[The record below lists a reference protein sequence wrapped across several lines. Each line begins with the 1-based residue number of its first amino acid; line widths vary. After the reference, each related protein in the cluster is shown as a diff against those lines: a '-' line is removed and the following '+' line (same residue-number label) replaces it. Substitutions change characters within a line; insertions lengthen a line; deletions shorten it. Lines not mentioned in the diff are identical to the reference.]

1 MAKQLNVSLAFTAN
15 TNEAISAIKRLQ
27 RELNGIATGATLKNS
42 GITQLT
48 PEIQRAMVAAGEL
61 QAKLEHAVN
70 LKTGKLDLGLFTD
83 SLKKGGVTLDQ
94 YAQQLKALGPAGK
107 QAFTNLAQSILQAEA
122 PLIRCSQKLKEFGT
136 TIANTARWQIS
147 SSILHGFMGTI
158 SGALGYAQD
167 LNESLNNIRIVTGQ
181 SIEEM
186 AQFAKEANKAAK
198 ALSTTTTAY
207 TDASLIYYQQG
218 LSKKEVQERADI
230 TIKMA
235 NVTRDS
241 ATEVSNQL
249 TAIWNNFYDGTESLE
264 YYADV
269 LNKLGAATATST
281 SEIAGGLEK
290 FAAVAE
296 TIGLSYEYAAAAL
309 ATITSNTR
317 QSEEVVGTALKTILA
332 RIQGLNLGETLDDGT
347 TLNKYS
353 EALNKIG
360 ISIFE
365 QNGELKD
372 MDNIL
377 DEMAARWNT
386 LSKAQQVALAQTVA
400 GVRQYNQLISLM
412 DNWNAGDSDSMVA
425 NLKTVEEAGGALA
438 EQSDIYAEGW
448 EAARD
453 RMRASAEGLYEK
465 LLNDEFFID
474 FLDGLGKAI
483 DGVGSL
489 VDAFGGLRG
498 TLFLIGTLVTRIFQQ
513 EMTQGLRNVAA
524 TIKQLTPIGKIEQ
537 QQTRTNTINA
547 LKQLKSGEGNTY
559 EEQATNRALAHE
571 IELQEKLLEASK
583 RMTAEEL
590 KLAQVQADQIRNM
603 DKRVAA
609 AAKAADEAQ
618 RELDIAKEQNR
629 IQAKFEAQK
638 EARKKGRATAGKN
651 LIAEADSTD
660 ISAATTKEEKEELQN
675 RKAIIGLA
683 KERAEQQVR
692 AKHGL
697 SSKDSLQHY
706 ANEVGEELVNNLEEV
721 IDEVDLPDSDTE
733 KIRAHFQQVL
743 KDSIDKAT
751 NYVESDK
758 FTKDFDD
765 YQNKAESAG
774 KVHGLGFGLSKLST
788 ELGKQE
794 ITSPESI
801 NSAKEQL
808 LRQVKAVQAE
818 LEKLK
823 SSFEG
828 EELEDE
834 FKDVADQVEKLENK
848 LSGATFDAKQ
858 LDEVLEEL
866 NSPGNGN
873 DTLGNRLESLGFSAF
888 TQVNSQVPEGMG
900 IDANLQ
906 NIYENASKTT
916 DTIVIMDNAIN
927 DSEVSMNNFSN
938 TANRANKHTIDWA
951 DGLTQAAQI
960 ATGLGA
966 AISSI
971 QSTID
976 TFNDPD
982 ATGWQKIVS
991 VFTSLGVVIPLA
1003 TSAIS
1008 LFGKAAGVAG
1018 TTATAAMGP
1027 FGIALMAIAGII
1039 AIVIL
1044 AVEQFNK
1051 NMNAAAIAAEEAT
1064 KRAEELTQQ
1073 YEDLKRAVEDFKDA
1087 QEGYESAI
1095 EAFEKLTEGAENYD
1109 EALKKANAEARQLIE
1124 EYGLYNDYTMKNG
1137 VITIDPKALEA
1148 KRAEM
1153 EQSERLAEQ
1162 QMYIAKIQANNAQIN
1177 KELIQT
1183 SNDTG
1188 RYVRRGSTNYFDYK
1202 EYTSDELRAIAKIL
1216 NKFEDDRGGLTATD
1230 VQEGKNSLF
1239 NYVAENGKALAEIT
1253 GVSEEA
1259 LNTLVLNIENDQ
1271 LPALNQMADA
1281 LEKAT
1286 KASDYFAEQLLRQE
1300 VEQKYGA
1307 VIRSYTNNEAEYQQQ
1322 VEFFTQQILNN
1333 NKDLINQLTQG
1344 AAERTQA
1351 NNNPDA
1357 WARLLDSKIQ
1367 AGEISRE
1374 SLEAAFGYGIFNENG
1389 TVSSNYLSN
1398 FKELGLQ
1405 IAQALGRDTTYASV
1419 TGDLEGMEI
1428 NFNNGSEPLKGSLD
1442 DLISMLLNQI
1452 SNAQILQGAF
1462 NNTEQQNNNYI
1473 EFQDKIEQGS
1483 KDAQQKYGVDFA
1495 QVFRN
1500 AITSDSKTMD
1510 FSAFF
1515 GELDPAEVEE
1525 LRKLTED
1532 QLLELFKITQEDLTQ
1547 NKFEN
1552 FWEAFKDGLSQY
1564 SIEAYNIAQNTQGED
1579 LAKEFGLDIDE
1590 FKAYRQLLLDTNPT
1604 LAENYKLLN
1613 DLAIKYQR
1621 ARDAVDALSSKMGE
1635 YNSIM
1640 LASNPNISD
1649 QAKVIS
1655 ESKDA
1660 LINLLNI
1667 TPEDFDK
1674 LPADFFVENWDLVQ
1688 DAIEGV
1694 DGALNDLGLKSSL
1707 ILTLQEHSDN
1717 PEVIE
1722 ELTKKINN
1730 LDLEVTIG
1738 LKIDEGDLIVSANQ
1752 IAAIAGFTKDAAKA
1766 YFDDWGYD
1774 IEFAEL
1780 AEQNMSSLTAED
1792 IKRGYIISSIT
1803 KREDE
1808 DPDYPGGNSTTTNKQ
1823 KPEKLDRYHTLNKQ
1837 RDELSRTLSNLSA
1850 AKEDAYGQDRV
1861 DAIQAEID
1869 ALDAL
1874 IDKNEEYK
1882 AAIEANLKIDRAAVE
1897 AKGFTI
1903 DEETG
1908 IITNYEEV
1916 MQPLIDRYNE
1926 AIANNDTKKAEKIQE
1941 DLESMREVVEQYEET
1956 VDLLNE
1962 AVDQAA
1968 EDARERS
1975 RKELEKITTA
1985 VDFKIEIDQ
1994 KGLDR
1999 LEFIVKLLNHVPHQ
2013 MIEVIDKLGEQAK
2026 LYIDQA
2032 NVYQQGI
2039 EALQQKVASGQ
2050 ELTPEEL
2057 NTLESYK
2064 NALIPIS
2071 ESLMDLLQ
2079 QIEESIMNELESLNS
2094 EIDETISR
2102 FDTYNSILGHYA
2114 NIIKLSGRSIRDSG
2128 LLMQLA
2134 AQQTSVAM
2142 DKLGASNDKYLA
2154 NVAIQNDIKAQLDAA
2169 RLSGNQAD
2177 IDYWTKQ
2184 YEEITKIVEQAHNDM
2199 LASWVEVLEAASAEY
2214 ELKIETTIQKLK
2226 DSISAYGL
2234 DGLSDRFDKAME
2246 ERDRY
2251 LSETEQEYELSKL
2264 GRQIQKSIDETDNLA
2279 AKRELNK
2286 LLDETNKKLAEGG
2299 KLSKYQLDYM
2309 QAQYEVE
2316 LAKIA
2321 LEEAQNAKSTV
2332 RLRRD
2337 SEGNF
2342 GYVYTA
2348 DADKIADAQ
2357 QNYEDALYNQQKL
2370 TEDYIDEMSKAI
2382 IQNAQEMTEALAA
2395 IDRTQFETEEEYLA
2409 EVNRITEYYL
2419 GRDRALREE
2428 MDIAMR
2434 NSGIVYQETILGQ
2447 IEGSESLAA
2456 AQTALETNTANT
2468 VTEMGKAWT
2477 EWKTST
2483 TTAMTE
2489 TGTSSEN
2496 FSQTVSDSMGEVG
2509 QASSTLAGEV
2519 ETATTNM
2526 IGYMGTLITE
2536 VQNWRDEHVGAIMD
2550 VINATKELNG
2560 LTDAGG
2566 EDYYDP
2572 NIDYS
2577 AEMFKTNNR
2586 NEAQSLW
2593 SKRGQKVAN
2602 GANVGTATQTRVWK
2616 LWEKAAADG
2625 TLAQY
2630 VNEDFTKWT
2639 KEDWERNGVD
2649 YDATAKYDTGGYTGS
2664 WGPEGKIAVL
2674 HEKELVLNQED
2685 TSNLLKTID
2694 FIREIMNTIDS
2705 QATMASLSTLS
2716 ATSGVASNNEVLEQ
2730 NVTIQAEFPNATDHN
2745 EIEEAF
2751 RNLVNTASQY
2761 ANRK

>member
-27 RELNGIATGATLKNS
+27 KELNGIATGATLKNS

-83 SLKKGGVTLDQ
+83 SLKKGGVTLEQ

-158 SGALGYAQD
+158 SGALGYAKD

-181 SIEEM
+181 SVEEM
-186 AQFAKEANKAAK
+186 AAFAKEANKAAK
-198 ALSTTTTAY
+198 SLSTTTTAY

-235 NVTRDS
+235 NVTRQS

-281 SEIAGGLEK
+281 DEIAGGLEK
-290 FAAVAE
+290 FAAIAE

-425 NLKTVEEAGGALA
+425 NLKTVEEAEGALT
-438 EQSDIYAEGW
+438 EQANIHAEGW

-453 RMRASAEGLYEK
+453 RMRASAEGLYDK

-513 EMTQGLRNVAA
+513 EMTQGLRNAAA

-537 QQTRTNTINA
+537 QKTRTDTINA
-547 LKQLKSGEGNTY
+547 LERLKSGEGNTY

-571 IELQEKLLEASK
+571 IELQNQLLEASK

-590 KLAQVQADQIRNM
+590 KLAQIQADQIRNM

-638 EARKKGRATAGKN
+638 EARKKGRATAGKE
-651 LIAEADSTD
+651 LITEADSIND
-660 ISAATTKEEKEELQN
+660 SADPKSLEASK
-675 RKAIIGLA
+675 KAIINLA

-697 SSKDSLQHY
+697 GSKDSLQHY

-721 IDEVDLPDSDTE
+721 IDEVDLPDDETK

-743 KDSIDKAT
+743 KDSINKAT

-774 KVHGLGFGLSKLST
+774 KVKGLGFGLSNLST

-794 ITSPESI
+794 ITSPENI
-801 NSAKEQL
+801 KLAKEQL
-808 LRQVKAVQAE
+808 LRQVKAVQTE
-818 LEKLK
+818 LGKLK

-834 FKDVADQVEKLENK
+834 FKDVASQVEKLEKK
-848 LSGATFDAKQ
+848 LSDATFDAKQ

-866 NSPGNGN
+866 NSPENGN
-873 DTLGNRLESLGFSAF
+873 DTLGNRLESLGFNAF

-916 DTIVIMDNAIN
+916 DTIVIMNNAIS
-927 DSEVSMNNFSN
+927 DSEVSMNNFGK
-938 TANRANKHTIDWA
+938 TTNRANKHTIDWA
-951 DGLTQAAQI
+951 DGLTQATQI

-1003 TSAIS
+1003 TSAVS

-1039 AIVIL
+1039 AIAIL

-1137 VITIDPKALEA
+1137 VITIDPKALEE

-1271 LPALNQMADA
+1271 LPALNQMAEA
-1281 LEKAT
+1281 LENAT

-1307 VIRSYTNNEAEYQQQ
+1307 IIRSYTNNEAEYQQQ
-1322 VEFFTQQILNN
+1322 VEFLTQQILNN
-1333 NKDLINQLTQG
+1333 NKDLINQLTQSAG
-1344 AAERTQA
+1344 GRIDTG
-1351 NNNPDA
+1351 NNPDA

-1389 TVSSNYLSN
+1389 MVSSSYLSN

-1405 IAQALGRDTTYASV
+1405 IAQAMGRDTTYASV
-1419 TGDLEGMEI
+1419 TGNLEGMEI
-1428 NFNNGSEPLKGSLD
+1428 NFNDGSAPLKGSLD
-1442 DLISMLLNQI
+1442 DLIGILLGQI

-1473 EFQDKIEQGS
+1473 EFQDKIKQGS
-1483 KDAQQKYGVDFA
+1483 KDAQQKYGVNFA
-1495 QVFRN
+1495 QVFGN

-1525 LRKLTED
+1525 LRKLNAA
-1532 QLLELFKITQEDLTQ
+1532 QLLELFKITDEDLQQ
-1547 NKFEN
+1547 NN
-1552 FWEAFKDGLSQY
+1552 FGNFYEAFQEGLSQY
-1564 SIEAYNIAQNTQGED
+1564 SIEAYNTAQNLQGEQQ
-1579 LAKEFGLDIDE
+1579 AEKFGLDIDE
-1590 FKAYRQLLLDTNPT
+1590 FKAYRQLLLDTNPA

-1621 ARDAVDALSSKMGE
+1621 ARDAVDVLSGKMGE

-1649 QAKVIS
+1649 QARVIG

-1688 DAIEGV
+1688 DAIAGV
-1694 DGALNDLGLKSSL
+1694 DGALDDLGLKSSL

-1717 PEVIE
+1717 PAVIE
-1722 ELTKKINN
+1722 RLTKKINN
-1730 LDLEVTIG
+1730 LDLKIKLGIT
-1738 LKIDEGDLIVSANQ
+1738 IDEKDLIASANQ
-1752 IAAIAGFTKDAAKA
+1752 IAAMAGFSQDAARA
-1766 YFDDWGYD
+1766 YFDAWDYD
-1774 IEFAEL
+1774 VQFADL
-1780 AEQNMSSLTAED
+1780 TTVPDMAYLTAED
-1792 IKRGYIISSIT
+1792 IKRGYFISSIK
-1803 KREDE
+1803 KREDKN
-1808 DPDYPGGNSTTTNKQ
+1808 PDYTGDDDANNNKQ

-1874 IDKNEEYK
+1874 IDKNKEYK

-1897 AKGFTI
+1897 AKGFI
-1903 DEETG
+1903 VDEETG

-1926 AIANNDTKKAEKIQE
+1926 AIANNQTDTAEKIQE

-1975 RKELEKITTA
+1975 RKELEKITTE

-1999 LEFIVKLLNHVPHQ
+1999 LEFIVKLLNRVPHQ
-2013 MIEVIDKLGEQAK
+2013 MIEVIDKLGEQVK

-2064 NALIPIS
+2064 SALMPIS

-2079 QIEESIMNELESLNS
+2079 QVEESIMNELESLNS

-2264 GRQIQKSIDETDNLA
+2264 GRQIQKSIDETDNLT

-2395 IDRTQFETEEEYLA
+2395 IDRTKFETEEEYLA
-2409 EVNRITEYYL
+2409 EINRVTEYYL

-2434 NSGIVYQETILGQ
+2434 NSGITYQETILGQ

-2489 TGTSSEN
+2489 AGTSSEN
-2496 FSQTVSDSMGEVG
+2496 FAQTVSDSMSEVG

-2519 ETATTNM
+2519 ETATINM
-2526 IGYMGTLITE
+2526 ISYMGTLITE
-2536 VQNWRDEHVGAIMD
+2536 VQNWRDAHVSAIMD

-2639 KEDWERNGVD
+2639 KEDWERHGVQ
-2649 YDATAKYDTGGYTGS
+2649 YDTGGYTGS

-2705 QATMASLSTLS
+2705 QAMMASLFTLS

>member
-27 RELNGIATGATLKNS
+27 KELNGIATGATLKNS

-83 SLKKGGVTLDQ
+83 SLKKGGVTLEQ

-147 SSILHGFMGTI
+147 SSILHGFMGTV

-218 LSKKEVQERADI
+218 LSKKEAQERADI

-235 NVTRDS
+235 NVTRQS
-241 ATEVSNQL
+241 AVEVSNQL

-281 SEIAGGLEK
+281 DEIAGGLEK

-425 NLKTVEEAGGALA
+425 NLKTVEEAEGALT
-438 EQSDIYAEGW
+438 EQANIHAEGW

-453 RMRASAEGLYEK
+453 RMRASAEGLYDK

-498 TLFLIGTLVTRIFQQ
+498 TLLFIGTLVTKIFQQ
-513 EMTQGLRNVAA
+513 EMAQGLRNAA
-524 TIKQLTPIGKIEQ
+524 MSMGQIFMGKKMSAKGKQEAV
-537 QQTRTNTINA
+537 NA
-547 LKQLKSGEGNTY
+547 LKTFEQMGSSAEVQAENNALK
-559 EEQATNRALAHE
+559 HE
-571 IELQEKLLEASK
+571 MEMQQKLLSISK
-583 RMTAEEL
+583 SISAEEL
-590 KLAQVQADQIRNM
+590 KALQIQMDSVRAM
-603 DKRVAA
+603 DKRAIA
-609 AAKAADEAQ
+609 AAKVADTEKKTLENLQ
-618 RELDIAKEQNR
+618 RENR
-629 IQAKFEAQK
+629 IQAKMDAQ
-638 EARKKGRATAGKN
+638 RGRNTQVATAVWDNFSQEKTKGTKIQRYVDMVKSN
-651 LIAEADSTD
+651 ARQAVGAIHNITPNRVDSF
-660 ISAATTKEEKEELQN
+660 
-675 RKAIIGLA
+675 
-683 KERAEQQVR
+683 
-692 AKHGL
+692 H
-697 SSKDSLQHY
+697 
-706 ANEVGEELVNNLEEV
+706 LEEV
-721 IDEVDLPDSDTE
+721 QLEFIKQL
-733 KIRAHFQQVL
+733 KIQIEALGNNPKTKEIQKLLNDKLEQAISETIVANQTKLQVG
-743 KDSIDKAT
+743 
-751 NYVESDK
+751 
-758 FTKDFDD
+758 
-765 YQNKAESAG
+765 G
-774 KVHGLGFGLSKLST
+774 KVSAYGYRISDLANQFEEEVAGIPLK
-788 ELGKQE
+788 GKE
-794 ITSPESI
+794 PEDYIDSG
-801 NSAKEQL
+801 
-808 LRQVKAVQAE
+808 RQKADA
-818 LEKLK
+818 EKLK
-823 SSFEG
+823 SIYEQVKNQIHDTI
-828 EELEDE
+828 EELSSLDNDDSIKTLV
-834 FKDVADQVEKLENK
+834 KDLQEMK
-848 LSGATFDAKQ
+848 KQ
-858 LDEVLEEL
+858 LDESGAEAE
-866 NSPGNGN
+866 
-873 DTLGNRLESLGFSAF
+873 TLLKVIQQLGGAEGIGERLATAGINYANVEDIKNPEYQQAVIAERARLDAKLRGKDSNHALDEYNKKVDKVKLSTQDWASAIS
-888 TQVNSQVPEGMG
+888 TVTTLVMG
-900 IDANLQ
+900 IG
-906 NIYENASKTT
+906 S
-916 DTIVIMDNAIN
+916 AI
-927 DSEVSMNNFSN
+927 
-938 TANRANKHTIDWA
+938 T
-951 DGLTQAAQI
+951 
-960 ATGLGA
+960 
-966 AISSI
+966 SI
-971 QSTID
+971 QSAID

-982 ATGWQKIVS
+982 ATGWQKFSSI
-991 VFTSLGVVIPLA
+991 LAVITTTLPVASTLMTTFGA
-1003 TSAIS
+1003 TGA
-1008 LFGKAAGVAG
+1008 AAGVA
-1018 TTATAAMGP
+1018 TATAFLP
-1027 FGIALMAIAGII
+1027 VIGIMVAVGAVIGAGVLIFKDLKETI
-1039 AIVIL
+1039 NLSSIEA
-1044 AVEQFNK
+1044 EK
-1051 NMNAAAIAAEEAT
+1051 AA
-1064 KRAEELTQQ
+1064 KRAEELTEQ
-1073 YEDLKRAVEDFKDA
+1073 YEELTRAVENFNAAHEEYDNAVKAFEELTKGA
-1087 QEGYESAI
+1087 EGYE
-1095 EAFEKLTEGAENYD
+1095 
-1109 EALKKANAEARQLIE
+1109 EALEAANTKARQLIE
-1124 EYGLYNDYTMKNG
+1124 EYGLYNDYEMENG
-1137 VITIDPKALEA
+1137 VIKIDPKALEA
-1148 KRAEM
+1148 KKAELKA
-1153 EQSERLAEQ
+1153 SEKLAEQ
-1162 QMYIAKIQANNAQIN
+1162 QMYIAKKQAVNAQN
-1177 KELIQT
+1177 RNLLDEASKESGRNRSKDEQERKI
-1183 SNDTG
+1183 DTKKTTQEIETLTKVLNEFTRTEG
-1188 RYVRRGSTNYFDYK
+1188 G
-1202 EYTSDELRAIAKIL
+1202 LRAKTKDDLSKYITEHAEDLFKATGKTESGLQNLVSTITNDQIPAYNELAESL
-1216 NKFEDDRGGLTATD
+1216 NKAT
-1230 VQEGKNSLF
+1230 QAG
-1239 NYVAENGKALAEIT
+1239 
-1253 GVSEEA
+1253 
-1259 LNTLVLNIENDQ
+1259 
-1271 LPALNQMADA
+1271 
-1281 LEKAT
+1281 
-1286 KASDYFAEQLLRQE
+1286 DYFAKQLLRQQ
-1300 VEQKYGA
+1300 VEEKYGEQLRGLA
-1307 VIRSYTNNEAEYQQQ
+1307 TTDGQFDAARYEQLLEY
-1322 VEFFTQQILNN
+1322 FTEETWNN
-1333 NKDLINQLTQG
+1333 NKEIEEFFKNDRVYEGPTKPENSAAIWQSYLNHWLKEGQITTAGLENVFGQGIIDAEGKVNLDILT
-1344 AAERTQA
+1344 
-1351 NNNPDA
+1351 D
-1357 WARLLDSKIQ
+1357 
-1367 AGEISRE
+1367 
-1374 SLEAAFGYGIFNENG
+1374 LEA
-1389 TVSSNYLSN
+1389 LS
-1398 FKELGLQ
+1398 KKVLGLEGQ
-1405 IAQALGRDTTYASV
+1405 DTTLATFDEKS
-1419 TGDLEGMEI
+1419 
-1428 NFNNGSEPLKGSLD
+1428 
-1442 DLISMLLNQI
+1442 
-1452 SNAQILQGAF
+1452 
-1462 NNTEQQNNNYI
+1462 
-1473 EFQDKIEQGS
+1473 DKIIVNLNDG
-1483 KDAQQKYGVDFA
+1483 
-1495 QVFRN
+1495 
-1500 AITSDSKTMD
+1500 
-1510 FSAFF
+1510 
-1515 GELDPAEVEE
+1515 
-1525 LRKLTED
+1525 TEDREFTRD
-1532 QLLELFKITQEDLTQ
+1532 QLLEYLLGVVEGQDIITHIEESDNGEQNTQIQQLDTYKKALNKGKNEYGIDFYQVVESAITSGKNKIDFSALFGDIDSETHKKLSDMSDEELAKALGLDKTALADSGEWAAGSFIDAIQE
-1547 NKFEN
+1547 
-1552 FWEAFKDGLSQY
+1552 GLAQWD
-1564 SIEAYNIAQNTQGED
+1564 IEAYNATQNAQGEQ
-1579 LAKEFGLDIDE
+1579 LAEKFGLDIDE
-1590 FKAYRQLLLDTNPT
+1590 FKAYRQLLIDTT
-1604 LAENYKLLN
+1604 DLEEKDYKILN

-1621 ARDAVDALSSKMGE
+1621 ARDAVDALSGKMGE

-1640 LASNPNISD
+1640 LASNPNIAD

-1688 DAIEGV
+1688 DAIAGV
-1694 DGALNDLGLKSSL
+1694 DGALDDLGLKSSL

-1717 PEVIE
+1717 PAVIE
-1722 ELTKKINN
+1722 RLTKKINN
-1730 LDLEVTIG
+1730 LDLKIKLG
-1738 LKIDEGDLIVSANQ
+1738 IIIDEKDLIASANQ
-1752 IAAIAGFTKDAAKA
+1752 IAAMAGFSQDAAKA

-1774 IEFAEL
+1774 LQFADL
-1780 AEQNMSSLTAED
+1780 TTVRDMAYLTAED
-1792 IKRGYIISSIT
+1792 IKRGYFISSIA
-1803 KREDE
+1803 KRKDK
-1808 DPDYPGGNSTTTNKQ
+1808 DPDYTGDDGTTTNKQ

-1850 AKEDAYGQDRV
+1850 AKEDVYGQDKV

-1874 IDKNEEYK
+1874 IDKNKEYK
-1882 AAIEANLKIDRAAVE
+1882 TAIEENLKIDRAAVE

-1916 MQPLIDRYNE
+1916 MQPLIDQYNQ

-1975 RKELEKITTA
+1975 RKELEKITTE

-1999 LEFIVKLLNHVPHQ
+1999 LEFIVKLLNRVPHQ
-2013 MIEVIDKLGEQAK
+2013 MIEVIDKLGEQVK

-2032 NVYQQGI
+2032 NVYQQRI
-2039 EALQQKVASGQ
+2039 EVLQQKVASGQ
-2050 ELTPEEL
+2050 ELTPDEL
-2057 NTLESYK
+2057 NILETYK
-2064 NALIPIS
+2064 SALIPIS

-2079 QIEESIMNELESLNS
+2079 QVEESIMNELESLNS

-2214 ELKIETTIQKLK
+2214 DLKIETTIQKLK

-2395 IDRTQFETEEEYLA
+2395 IDRTKFETEEEYLA
-2409 EVNRITEYYL
+2409 EINRVTEYYL

-2434 NSGIVYQETILGQ
+2434 NSGITYQETILGQ

-2456 AQTALETNTANT
+2456 AQTALKTNTANT

-2489 TGTSSEN
+2489 AGTSSEN
-2496 FSQTVSDSMGEVG
+2496 FAQTVSDSMSEVG

-2519 ETATTNM
+2519 ETATINM
-2526 IGYMGTLITE
+2526 ISYMGTLITE
-2536 VQNWRDEHVGAIMD
+2536 VQNWRDAHVSAIMD

-2630 VNEDFTKWT
+2630 INEDFTKWT

-2705 QATMASLSTLS
+2705 QATMASLFTLS